1 MHKIRFPSQLFYFCP
16 EFGLNDKIS
25 LMKTDDLSKIPM
37 FFILG
42 RPRSGTTLLTTL
54 FNAHPN
60 IRIAPEFPILFFLY
74 QRFKHV
80 KHWDEASI
88 RSFVEHVFYFSK
100 FNIRRV
106 ENLKLDKEFII
117 SELLKYKDAGSI
129 QLFLKS
135 INYYAYS
142 VFDKGETLWIGDKNP
157 VYSMSTDRL
166 RKIFPDAKFICII
179 RDYRDNFISIKKLA
193 EKDVAVEAP
202 ALNLQVNRWRIFTR
216 LFLSLKRRFPD
227 KYYILRYEDLVSDQE
242 TTFRSLC
249 DFLGITYDPS
259 VFDFHK
265 KKEETVNTYGTF
277 IYEKFHENLM
287 KPVNTSRMNTW
298 QSVLTEQEVRMADQ
312 IAGKYADQLGYER
325 KNKRFSPGL
334 YLKSGPARIYNHILL
349 KVMVFGTYLPH
360 KVSQWWFIKMQVLL
374 KIYMR
379 IAGRKNG

>member
-1 MHKIRFPSQLFYFCP
+1 M
-16 EFGLNDKIS
+16 NA
-25 LMKTDDLSKIPM
+25 DDLSKIPI

-60 IRIAPEFPILFFLY
+60 IRIAPEFPIMLFLY
-74 QRFKHV
+74 QRFKKV
-80 KHWDEASI
+80 KNWDEATI
-88 RSFVEHVFYFSK
+88 RSFVDHVFYFSK

-106 ENLKLDKEFII
+106 ENLKLDKEFIVN
-117 SELLKYKDAGSI
+117 ELLQYKDQGSI

-142 VFDKGETLWIGDKNP
+142 VFDKEKTLWIGDKNP
-157 VYSMSTDRL
+157 VYSMSANRF
-166 RKIFPDAKFICII
+166 RKIFPDARFICII

-193 EKDVAVEAP
+193 EKEVAVEAP
-202 ALNLQVNRWRIFTR
+202 SLSLQVGRWRIFTR
-216 LFLSLKRRFPD
+216 LFLGLKRRYPEKF
-227 KYYILRYEDLVSDQE
+227 YILRYEDLVSEQE

-249 DFLGITYDPS
+249 EFLGIAYDPS

-265 KKEETVNTYGTF
+265 KKEETVNTYGNF

-287 KPVNTSRMNTW
+287 KPVNTGRMNTW
-298 QSVLTEQEVRMADQ
+298 QKVLTAKEVQMADQ

-325 KNKRFSPGL
+325 QNKGFDLRVFLKASPM
-334 YLKSGPARIYNHILL
+334 RIYNHILL

-360 KVSQWWFIKMQVLL
+360 KVSQWWFLKAMILL

-379 IAGRKNG
+379 FSGKKSTPGK

>member
-1 MHKIRFPSQLFYFCP
+1 M
-16 EFGLNDKIS
+16 E
-25 LMKTDDLSKIPM
+25 TDDLSKIPI

-60 IRIAPEFPILFFLY
+60 IRIAPEFPIMFFLY
-74 QRFKHV
+74 QRFKKV
-80 KHWDEASI
+80 KTWDEATI

-106 ENLKLDKEFII
+106 ENLKLDKEYII
-117 SELLKYKDAGSI
+117 GELLKYKEKGSI

-135 INYYAYS
+135 VNYYAYS
-142 VFDKGETLWIGDKNP
+142 VFSKEKTLWIGDKNP
-157 VYSMSTDRL
+157 VYSMSADRL
-166 RKIFPDAKFICII
+166 RKIFPEAKFICII

-193 EKDVAVEAP
+193 EKEVAVEAP
-202 ALNLQVNRWRIFTR
+202 SLSLQVGRWKIFTR
-216 LFLSLKRRFPD
+216 LFLKLKQRFPD
-227 KYYILRYEDLVSDQE
+227 KYYILRYEDLVSEQE

-249 DFLGITYDPS
+249 EFLGIAYDPA

-265 KKEETVNTYGTF
+265 KKEETVNTYGNF

-287 KPVNTSRMNTW
+287 KPVNTGRMNTW
-298 QSVLTEQEVRMADQ
+298 QSVLTEKEVRMADQ

-325 KNKRFSPGL
+325 QNKGFNL
-334 YLKSGPARIYNHILL
+334 LIFMKAGPMLIYNHILL
-349 KVMVFGTYLPH
+349 QVMIFGTYLPH
-360 KVSQWWFIKMQVLL
+360 KVSQWWFLKAMILL

-379 IAGRKNG
+379 VAGRKKA

>member
-1 MHKIRFPSQLFYFCP
+1 M
-16 EFGLNDKIS
+16 
-25 LMKTDDLSKIPM
+25 DDLSKIPM

-74 QRFKHV
+74 QRFKKV
-80 KHWDEASI
+80 KHWDEATI
-88 RSFVEHVFYFSK
+88 RLFVDQVFYFSK

-117 SELLKYKDAGSI
+117 GELIKYKDNGSI

-142 VFDKGETLWIGDKNP
+142 LYHKEETLWIGDKNP
-157 VYSMSTDRL
+157 VYSMSANRL

-179 RDYRDNFISIKKLA
+179 RDYRDSFISIKKLA

-202 ALNLQVNRWRIFTR
+202 VLSLQVDRWRIFTR
-216 LFLSLKRRFPD
+216 LFLRLKKRFPD
-227 KYYILRYEDLVSDQE
+227 KYYILRYEDLVSEQE

-249 DFLGITYDPS
+249 DFLGIVYDPS

-265 KKEETVNTYGTF
+265 KKEETVNTYGAF
-277 IYEKFHENLM
+277 IYEKFHENVM
-287 KPVNTSRMNTW
+287 KPVSTGRMNTW
-298 QSVLTEQEVRMADQ
+298 QHVLTEQQVRTADQ
-312 IAGKYADQLGYER
+312 IAGKYADRLGYAR
-325 KNKRFSPGL
+325 KQKGFNLWLFF
-334 YLKSGPARIYNHILL
+334 KSCPMQIYNSILL

-360 KVSQWWFIKMQVLL
+360 KVSQWWFLKMLILL
-374 KIYMR
+374 KIYLR
-379 IAGRKNG
+379 FFGKKSAPRG